1 MARRLSPCLI
11 ERRQA
16 LKAAWAMPLS
26 FAALFAGGPLRI
38 AFAEKVPPVLD
49 LSYAVALVL
58 AGWSMS
64 RLARQPG

>member
-1 MARRLSPCLI
+1 MGDATFL
-11 ERRQA
+11 
-16 LKAAWAMPLS
+16 
-26 FAALFAGGPLRI
+26 FVALFAGGPLRI

-64 RLARQPG
+64 RLARQWAPC

>member
-1 MARRLSPCLI
+1 MPCFL
-11 ERRQA
+11 
-16 LKAAWAMPLS
+16 
-26 FAALFAGGPLRI
+26 FAALFAGGPLRT

>member
-1 MARRLSPCLI
+1 
-11 ERRQA
+11 
-16 LKAAWAMPLS
+16 MPYRTPPSSQGGMGDATFL
-26 FAALFAGGPLRI
+26 FVALFAGGPLRI